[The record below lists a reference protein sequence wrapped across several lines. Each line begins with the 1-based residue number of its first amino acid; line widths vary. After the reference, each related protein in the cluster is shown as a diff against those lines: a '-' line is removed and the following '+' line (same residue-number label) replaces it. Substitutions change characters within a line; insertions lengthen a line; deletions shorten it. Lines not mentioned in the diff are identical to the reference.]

1 MHKTVKNLL
10 VIEKEIKKKLVDLN
24 RSKLPKIIAVSK
36 TFKMNEIIPLIDYGH
51 KDFGENKVQE
61 AEEKW
66 SAIKSKNKL
75 IKLHMVGKLQS
86 NKIKNAVRLFDYIHS
101 VESKKIA
108 KKIKDEM
115 DKIKKDIK
123 VFIQI
128 NIGNEIQKSGISKNE
143 LSDLI
148 KYCNEINLNVIG
160 LMCLPPLGQET
171 NEYFKEML
179 NLNNKFSFSE
189 LSMGMSGDYLQ
200 ATEHSATFLKIGSS
214 ILAKIKKF

>member
-1 MHKTVKNLL
+1 
-10 VIEKEIKKKLVDLN
+10 
-24 RSKLPKIIAVSK
+24 
-36 TFKMNEIIPLIDYGH
+36 
-51 KDFGENKVQE
+51 
-61 AEEKW
+61 
-66 SAIKSKNKL
+66 
-75 IKLHMVGKLQS
+75 
-86 NKIKNAVRLFDYIHS
+86 
-101 VESKKIA
+101 
-108 KKIKDEM
+108 M
-115 DKIKKDIK
+115 DKIKKDIN

-200 ATEHSATFLKIGSS
+200 ATEHSATFLRIGSS
-214 ILAKIKKF
+214 IFGPRN

>member
-1 MHKTVKNLL
+1 
-10 VIEKEIKKKLVDLN
+10 
-24 RSKLPKIIAVSK
+24 
-36 TFKMNEIIPLIDYGH
+36 MNEIIPLIDYGH

-66 SAIKSKNKL
+66 SAMKSKNKL

-200 ATEHSATFLKIGSS
+200 ATEHSATFLRIGSS
-214 ILAKIKKF
+214 IFGPRN

>member
-66 SAIKSKNKL
+66 SAMKSKNKL

-200 ATEHSATFLKIGSS
+200 ATEHSATFLRIGSS
-214 ILAKIKKF
+214 IFGPRN